1 MFFKGI
7 LAMISDLYEFP
18 PSQVAQTGTLT
29 RQLIDA
35 SRKLAELKGMAP
47 LLPNQDILLNTLSL
61 QEAKDSSAIENII
74 TSHDDL
80 FKQELDLPY
89 FNNPAAKEVS
99 NYSDAL
105 KFGFDRIVSTKHL
118 SLNDLFRIQ
127 EMLIEED
134 QEPGIR
140 TKPGTIVGNRVTREI
155 YYTPPQDHDQIVELV
170 DLLLTYFNEPPNQG
184 LDPLIRMALI
194 HYQFE
199 KIHPF
204 YDGNGRTGR
213 IMNLLYLVLHGLLNL
228 PVLYLSRYIVRQ
240 KSAYLSHFRADQ
252 RNDNWESW
260 LIFMLRGVELT
271 SLETIET
278 IRGLR
283 TLMDDY
289 KERIQ
294 AELPRIY
301 SLDLLNTLFKHP
313 YTKIDFV
320 VRDLKV
326 NRKTAGNYLDTLVN
340 AGYLEKRKIWRS
352 NFYINPPLFILLGGQ
367 R

>member
-1 MFFKGI
+1 
-7 LAMISDLYEFP
+7 MISDLYEFP
-18 PSQVAQTGTLT
+18 PSQVAQTDTLT
-29 RQLIDA
+29 KRLIDA

-47 LLPNQDILLNTLSL
+47 LLPNQEILLNTLSL

-99 NYSDAL
+99 KYSDAL
-105 KFGFDRIVSTKHL
+105 KFGFDRIKSIKQL
-118 SLNDLFRIQ
+118 SLNDLLKIQ
-127 EMLIEED
+127 EMLIEAG

-140 TKPGTIVGNRVTREI
+140 TKPGTIVGNPVTREVF
-155 YYTPPQDHDQIVELV
+155 YTPPQDYEQIVELV
-170 DLLLTYFNEPPNQG
+170 EMLLSFFNETPSQG

-194 HYQFE
+194 HFQFE

-213 IMNLLYLVLHGLLNL
+213 IMNLIYLVLHGLLDL
-228 PVLYLSRYIVRQ
+228 PVLYLSRHIVRQ
-240 KSAYLSHFRADQ
+240 KSEYLSHFRVDQ
-252 RNDNWESW
+252 HADNWESW

-271 SLETIET
+271 SVETIET
-278 IRGLR
+278 IGGLR
-283 TLMDDY
+283 TLMEDY
-289 KERIQ
+289 KEHIQ
-294 AELPRIY
+294 TEFPRIY

-313 YTKIDFV
+313 YTKIDFI
-320 VRDLKV
+320 VRDLQV
-326 NRKTAGNYLDTLVN
+326 TRKTAKNYLDTLVE
-340 AGYLEKRKIWRS
+340 AGYLEKEKIWRS
-352 NFYINPPLFILLGGQ
+352 NFYINPPLFNLLGGN